1 MLQGLEHRD
10 ASERRPAGEQL
21 VEDRPQTVNVGRGA
35 HLLAFA
41 LGLLG
46 GHVTGRPDD
55 RPADRQGGGAF
66 GPLHQPEIGH
76 LGDVVAA
83 QENVAGL
90 DVAMDQAPR
99 VRGRDAARQTL
110 DQTRRAFRGQGS
122 AVQPL
127 LQAPPLQV
135 FQLQVREPADL
146 AEGVD
151 LDHVR
156 MLQLG
161 DGLGFILKPLS
172 RRGVGVRAGQDHLQR
187 ADAVEPDLPGL
198 VNDAHPATA
207 EFAQNFITGNGRR
220 DPRPPVE
227 PRSSRR
233 GRAPVVVQRL
243 RRMIR
248 GGRPAVHRCG
258 RVVVDLVIGERQ
270 GRGKYIPL
278 RERRRRRIKNHVAG
292 ALGLGLRGPILRAER
307 IVRLCLA
314 QFKPIA
320 AVHSSPLPR

>member
-1 MLQGLEHRD
+1 
-10 ASERRPAGEQL
+10 
-21 VEDRPQTVNVGRGA
+21 
-35 HLLAFA
+35 
-41 LGLLG
+41 
-46 GHVTGRPDD
+46 
-55 RPADRQGGGAF
+55 
-66 GPLHQPEIGH
+66 
-76 LGDVVAA
+76 
-83 QENVAGL
+83 
-90 DVAMDQAPR
+90 MDQAPR

-110 DQTRRAFRGQGS
+110 DQPRRAFRGQGS

-127 LQAPPLQV
+127 LQAPSLKV
-135 FQLQVREPADL
+135 FQLQVGQPANL

-156 MLQLG
+156 MLQLS

-187 ADAVEPDLPGL
+187 ANAVEPDLPGL

-270 GRGKYIPL
+270 GRGKDIPL

-320 AVHSSPLPR
+320 AVHSSPLPRSGIVNRAVPKNRGVPGGQRRGPRGQPHSRAVRTHRRGPRAENHCPTVDPQGQSVSACRAGPPGPSPVVPRSFPRRQIQRPRRPP